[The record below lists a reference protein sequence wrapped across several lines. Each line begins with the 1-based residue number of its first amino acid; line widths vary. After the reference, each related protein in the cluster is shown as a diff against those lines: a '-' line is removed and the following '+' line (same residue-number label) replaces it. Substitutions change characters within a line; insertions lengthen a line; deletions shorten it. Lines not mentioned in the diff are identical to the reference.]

1 MDLTIVQALKD
12 SIEKGKRS
20 VLCTVI
26 DEEGSAPRNVG
37 AKMLVWEDGSIVG
50 TIGGGILEY
59 HVIQEALKLIREG
72 RPSSLYSEEF
82 TATEPTDTKA
92 ACGGKAK
99 VFLELIGRKKEALI
113 FGAGHVGKA
122 VAQVASFLNYA
133 VTVWDEREEFANTQ
147 NIPWARTIACPLD
160 EAFEK
165 HLSFHDLT
173 HVIVVTR
180 GHSLDTEVVQKLE
193 GKKTAYIGVIGSK
206 RKIAVMKENLSKMG
220 VSQEFLDSIFAPIGL
235 PIKAE
240 TPEEIAI
247 SIMAEVIAVDN
258 GANIKALR
266 QSL

>member
-92 ACGGKAK
+92 A
-99 VFLELIGRKKEALI
+99 
-113 FGAGHVGKA
+113 
-122 VAQVASFLNYA
+122 
-133 VTVWDEREEFANTQ
+133 
-147 NIPWARTIACPLD
+147 
-160 EAFEK
+160 
-165 HLSFHDLT
+165 
-173 HVIVVTR
+173 
-180 GHSLDTEVVQKLE
+180 
-193 GKKTAYIGVIGSK
+193 
-206 RKIAVMKENLSKMG
+206 
-220 VSQEFLDSIFAPIGL
+220 
-235 PIKAE
+235 
-240 TPEEIAI
+240 
-247 SIMAEVIAVDN
+247 
-258 GANIKALR
+258 
-266 QSL
+266 